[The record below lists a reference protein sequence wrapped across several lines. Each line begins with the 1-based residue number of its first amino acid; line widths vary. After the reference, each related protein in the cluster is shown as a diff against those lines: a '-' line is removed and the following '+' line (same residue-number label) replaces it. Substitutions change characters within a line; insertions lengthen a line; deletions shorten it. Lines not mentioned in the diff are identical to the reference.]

1 MLASSDLSG
10 FMGSCRGHLSLKLS
24 HKQVETKDW
33 EGPVNSDLNKFTG
46 GATAAGPGSQGAQLS
61 GPATSQRE
69 GLMRGCQW
77 QGKTLYN
84 HLSREVVF

>member
-46 GATAAGPGSQGAQLS
+46 GATAAGPGSQGAQR
-61 GPATSQRE
+61 TSHLPERRPDE
-69 GLMRGCQW
+69 GLPVAGQDPL
-77 QGKTLYN
+77 QPLI
-84 HLSREVVF
+84 S